1 MKNTRIGLLAA
12 AAIWLLPQTVFAQEA
27 EDAAEGGGE
36 EAPAEEVGEGGEGEG
51 GEGEGDGEFDESE
64 FDESEFDQGAGGEDV
79 GDICKIDPAAC
90 PTFDMKAEAE
100 KPMDEKILAVQQR
113 FIIKKRR
120 FEIMPFWGVTLN
132 DQFVKHPGL
141 GMAINYYITEVM
153 AVGINGEYFG
163 GIPNFDLNVDS
174 AFNAQVRRAAR
185 VGVPLTEYAWSAAAN
200 FTYVP
205 ANGKFAGFQN
215 FIFHYD
221 AYVVGGIGALST
233 KPIPVIDPDFRQ
245 FDYKPKPAFNA
256 GIGLKIFLNRW
267 FAAVLEVRDYIFLDE
282 LENLEI
288 EPTNEGRATESS
300 WTGKSTLTNNVQA
313 QLGVSVFIPFSFEYR
328 LPKAGADTTG
338 PAAAAGAK

>member
-12 AAIWLLPQTVFAQEA
+12 AALWLMPQIAFAQE
-27 EDAAEGGGE
+27 EEQPAEGGGE
-36 EAPAEEVGEGGEGEG
+36 EAPAGEGEG
-51 GEGEGDGEFDESE
+51 VPAEDEFDESE
-64 FDESEFDQGAGGEDV
+64 FEGSGAAEGGEAEGV

-90 PTFDMKAEAE
+90 PAFDMASEAA

-120 FEIMPFWGVTLN
+120 FEFMPFWGVTLN
-132 DQFVKHPGL
+132 DQFVSHPGI
-141 GMAINYYITEVM
+141 GAGINYYITEVM
-153 AVGINGEYFG
+153 AIGVNGEYFG
-163 GIPNFDLNVDS
+163 GIEKFDLNVDS
-174 AFNAQVRRAAR
+174 SFNAQVRRAAR
-185 VGVPLTEYAWSAAAN
+185 VGVPLTEYTWAAAAN

-221 AYVVGGIGALST
+221 AYVVGGIGVLST
-233 KPIPVIDPDFRQ
+233 RPIPVIDPDFRD
-245 FDYKPKPAFNA
+245 FSYKPKPAFNA

-267 FAAVLEVRDYIFLDE
+267 FAAVLEVRDYIFLDQ
-282 LENLEI
+282 LENLEVGATA
-288 EPTNEGRATESS
+288 EERADEST
-300 WTGKSTLTNNVQA
+300 WLGKSTLTNNVQA

-338 PAAAAGAK
+338 GAAAGAK